1 MVNRQLQETFMNIFT
16 HLKIS
21 TKILVGFLIILT
33 LMIATG
39 GIALVKISQIHAT
52 VIDFA
57 DNFASDQHLANQLV
71 SQILQV
77 RLQANR
83 YIWHQSA
90 TDVNHFKE
98 EVANLDKLLA
108 RANQEFPDQEQSVVT
123 QLNSGVQA
131 YVNHFDEI
139 MKLFDNRHKAITEV
153 LNVQGPLAE
162 DKWQQ
167 LQEKFF
173 QANDASTLFYVSK
186 FQRSLLLMRLDVFK
200 YLEARD
206 SQWAQK
212 LEQRYQEAQVVFKQ
226 LDETLKDATLHQLA
240 NDAETAMN
248 LYYQSFVAL
257 RADYD
262 QQLQL
267 IEKLFYTIGPQLQET
282 SLGISSRVSAE
293 FTKGSQTTHLLVTDT
308 WMQLLVTMSLAIC
321 IGLVLGVTLSRSIT
335 APLATVMAMTDQM
348 MTGNLSQIVAVKNRS
363 DTNNMTMRRDELGNL
378 WRTFDAVA
386 GYFQTVIADIVRVSQ
401 GLAVGNLRV
410 TPTAE
415 YRGDFIQIRQAL
427 ETALSDLQ
435 QVIEDIV
442 QVSQGLAEGQQ
453 IMPKAEYR
461 GDFVQI
467 KTGLETAAT
476 KLAAATTRNA
486 TQDWLKTGQTLLNE
500 QLRGEQEVAMLAK
513 NVINFLTPYVEAQ
526 IGVFY
531 LLEEANQGTS
541 EAARLKLV
549 ASYAYTQR
557 KGLPT
562 EFPIGE
568 GLIGQAALEQQFILV
583 TEVPEDYIHIESGLG
598 EAVPQNI
605 LVMPFLY
612 ENVVKGVI
620 ELGSF
625 QVMNEIKLE
634 FLKQVMPSI
643 GIVVNTA
650 ESRTKMQALLQK
662 IRG

>member
-1 MVNRQLQETFMNIFT
+1 MFT
-16 HLKIS
+16 NLKIS

-33 LMIATG
+33 LMIAIG
-39 GIALVKISQIHAT
+39 GIALVKISQIHNT
-52 VIDFA
+52 VIDFV
-57 DNFASDQHLANQLV
+57 DNLASDQHVADQLV

-83 YIWHQSA
+83 YIWHQS
-90 TDVNHFKE
+90 TSNLKNFKE
-98 EVANLDKLLA
+98 ELANLDKLLA
-108 RANQEFPDQEQSVVT
+108 AANKELSDQEQSVIAH
-123 QLNSGVQA
+123 LNRGVQD
-131 YVNHFDEI
+131 YVGQFDGI
-139 MKLFDNRHKAITEV
+139 IKLFDNRYKVTTEV
-153 LNVQGPLAE
+153 LNVQGLLAE
-162 DKWQQ
+162 EKLQQ
-167 LQEKFF
+167 LQEQLA
-173 QANDASTLFYVSK
+173 QANEASTLFDVSK
-186 FQRSLLLMRLDVFK
+186 FQRALLLMRLDAFK
-200 YLEARD
+200 YLEAGD

-212 LEQRYQEAQVVFKQ
+212 FEQRYQEAQVVFKQ
-226 LDETLKDATLHQLA
+226 LDETLKDVTLHQLA
-240 NDAETAMN
+240 KDAETAMN
-248 LYYQSFVAL
+248 LYSQSFVKL
-257 RADYD
+257 RTDYD
-262 QQLQL
+262 QQIQL
-267 IEKLFYTIGPQLQET
+267 IEKLFYTIGPQLQEI
-282 SLGISSRVSAE
+282 SSGISSRVSAE
-293 FTKGSQTTHLLVTDT
+293 FARGSQTTHLLVAKT
-308 WMQLLVTMSLAIC
+308 WTQLLVTMGLTIF
-321 IGLVLGVTLSRSIT
+321 IGLVLGVTLSRGIT
-335 APLATVMAMTDQM
+335 APLATVMAMTNQM

-386 GYFQTVIADIVRVSQ
+386 SYFQTVIADVVRVSQ
-401 GLAVGNLRV
+401 GLAVGNLRI

-427 ETALSDLQ
+427 ETALADLK

-486 TQDWLKTGQTLLNE
+486 TQDWLKTGQALLNE
-500 QLRGEQEVAMLAK
+500 QLRGEQEVSTLAK
-513 NVINFLTPYVEAQ
+513 NIITFLTPYVEAQ
-526 IGVFY
+526 VGVFY
-531 LLEEANQGTS
+531 LLEAAKEGTS
-541 EAARLKLV
+541 ETTHLKLI

-583 TEVPEDYIHIESGLG
+583 TDIPEDYIHIESGLG

-625 QVMNEIKLE
+625 HVMNEITLE
-634 FLKQVMPSI
+634 FLRQVMPSI
-643 GIVVNTA
+643 GIAVNTA

-662 IRG
+662 IR

>member
-1 MVNRQLQETFMNIFT
+1 MNIFT
-16 HLKIS
+16 NLKIG
-21 TKILVGFLIILT
+21 TKILIGFLIILT
-33 LMIATG
+33 LMIAIG
-39 GIALVKISQIHAT
+39 GIALVKISQIHDT

-57 DNFASDQHLANQLV
+57 DNLASDQHVADQLV

-83 YIWHQSA
+83 YIWHQST
-90 TDVNHFKE
+90 TDLKNFKAE
-98 EVANLDKLLA
+98 LANLDKLLA
-108 RANQEFPDQEQSVVT
+108 AANKELSDQEQSVVAH
-123 QLNSGVQA
+123 LKDGVQA
-131 YVNHFDEI
+131 YVNQFDEI
-139 MKLFDNRHKAITEV
+139 IKLFDNRHKAITEV

-162 DKWQQ
+162 EKLQQ
-167 LQEKFF
+167 LQEKFA

-186 FQRSLLLMRLDVFK
+186 FQRALLLMRLDAFK
-200 YLEARD
+200 YLEAGD

-212 LEQRYQEAQVVFKQ
+212 FEQRYQEAQVVFKQ

-240 NDAETAMN
+240 KDAETAMN
-248 LYYQSFVAL
+248 LYYQSFVKL
-257 RADYD
+257 RTAYD
-262 QQLQL
+262 QQIQL
-267 IEKLFYTIGPQLQET
+267 IEKLFYTIGPQLQEI
-282 SLGISSRVSAE
+282 SSGISSRVSAE
-293 FTKGSQTTHLLVTDT
+293 FAKGNQTTNLLVTQT
-308 WMQLLVTMSLAIC
+308 WLQLLIVMSLAVLV
-321 IGLVLGVTLSRSIT
+321 GLGLSILLSRSIT
-335 APLATVMAMTDQM
+335 APLVTVMAMTSQM
-348 MTGNLSQIVAVKNRS
+348 MTGNLSQIVAVKNHRDS
-363 DTNNMTMRRDELGNL
+363 SNMTIRRDELGNL

-386 GYFQTVIADIVRVSQ
+386 SYFQTVIADVVRVSQ
-401 GLAVGNLRV
+401 GLAVGNLRI

-476 KLAAATTRNA
+476 KLAEATTRNA
-486 TQDWLKTGQTLLNE
+486 TQDWLKTGQALLNE
-500 QLRGEQEVAMLAK
+500 QLRGEQDVTTLAK
-513 NVINFLTPYVEAQ
+513 NIITFLTPYVEAQ
-526 IGVFY
+526 VGVFY
-531 LLEEANQGTS
+531 LMEEAS
-541 EAARLKLV
+541 EGARESNYLKLI

-562 EFPIGE
+562 ELPIGE
-568 GLIGQAALEQQFILV
+568 GLVGQAALEQQFILV
-583 TEVPEDYIHIESGLG
+583 TDIPEDYIHIESGLG

-612 ENVVKGVI
+612 ENAVKGVI

-625 QVMNEIKLE
+625 QIIRDLKIE
-634 FLKQVMPSI
+634 FLKQVMSGI
-643 GIVVNTA
+643 GIAVNTA

-662 IRG
+662 VRG